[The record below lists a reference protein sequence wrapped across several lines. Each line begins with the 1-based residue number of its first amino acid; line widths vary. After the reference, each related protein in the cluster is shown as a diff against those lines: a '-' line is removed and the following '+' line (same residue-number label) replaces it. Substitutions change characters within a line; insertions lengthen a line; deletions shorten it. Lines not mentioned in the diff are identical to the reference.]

1 MGNHTLPTSKGNWPT
16 AALWYSERRVEKQ
29 GHPEEHW
36 AQVDGAR
43 IHYLMS
49 GTRGSP
55 LVLVHGGAT
64 DSATLSWGSS
74 IQTYGQTHRVAA
86 PDLPGFGLSEKPRT
100 NYTLEYYTRFLK
112 NFTQTIGFDR
122 CSLIGLS
129 LGGQISLNFALR
141 FPERVDRLVL
151 VSCAGL
157 GIGIHWTL
165 AALLLVKAPR
175 LHTSLRKIV
184 LSNRKRVKLSLRSIV
199 YEPSV
204 IGDDLLDQIVAS
216 THTPGA
222 GRAWRSYLKNELCW
236 LGFRHNFLP
245 RLCEISA
252 PTLIV
257 HGDSDKL
264 IPVRLAE
271 KAHHLISRS
280 ELCVLPRCGHWPPR
294 ETPADFNRAVLK
306 FLDRSSQPA

>member
-1 MGNHTLPTSKGNWPT
+1 MEIEGP
-16 AALWYSERRVEKQ
+16 
-29 GHPEEHW
+29 PEVHW

-43 IHYLMS
+43 IHYLLS

-64 DSATLSWGSS
+64 DSASLSWGSS
-74 IQTYGQTHRVAA
+74 IQTFGQTHRVAA
-86 PDLPGFGLSEKPRT
+86 PDLPGFGLSEKPRI
-100 NYTLEYYTRFLK
+100 NYTLEYFTRFLRE
-112 NFTQTIGFDR
+112 FTQTIGFDR

-129 LGGQISLNFALR
+129 LGGQIALSFALQ
-141 FPERVDRLVL
+141 FPERVNKLVL

-157 GIGIHWTL
+157 GTEIHWKL
-165 AALLLVKAPR
+165 AAQLLVKAPR
-175 LHTSLRKIV
+175 LHTGLRRMV
-184 LSNRKRVKLSLRSIV
+184 LANRKRLKLSLRSIV

-216 THTPGA
+216 GNAPGA
-222 GRAWRSYLKNELCW
+222 GRAWRSYLKDELSW
-236 LGFRHNFLP
+236 LGFRHKFLH
-245 RLCEISA
+245 RLCDITA

-271 KAHHLISRS
+271 KAHHLISHS
-280 ELCVLPRCGHWPPR
+280 ELCVFPHCGHWPPR
-294 ETPADFNRAVLK
+294 ETPAEFNRAVLK